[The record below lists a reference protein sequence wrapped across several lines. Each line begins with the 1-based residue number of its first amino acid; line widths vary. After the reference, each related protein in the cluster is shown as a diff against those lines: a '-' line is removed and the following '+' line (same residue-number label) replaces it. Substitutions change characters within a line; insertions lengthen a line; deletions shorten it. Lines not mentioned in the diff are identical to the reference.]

1 MRDLV
6 DRLEYYAFGV
16 MPDYPNDIVSE
27 AKREIQTL
35 RARIALLE
43 GAAPVWPG
51 NGGDGAPKYM
61 REAATKI
68 TEGMA

>member
-1 MRDLV
+1 MVEMQAADEI
-6 DRLEYYAFGV
+6 DR
-16 MPDYPNDIVSE
+16 
-27 AKREIQTL
+27 L

-51 NGGDGAPKYM
+51 NGGDGKPKYM
-61 REAATKI
+61 REAAIKI